1 MADELE
7 QLMQI
12 LQRGVKDGTVT
23 PEFSEAWTSVLHS
36 VYHAGAQ
43 AGYEEAK
50 REAGLWTSF

>member
-1 MADELE
+1 MENDYEKVMAV
-7 QLMQI
+7 
-12 LQRGVKDGTVT
+12 LQQGVKNGTMT
-23 PEFSEAWTSVLHS
+23 KEFMEAWQSVLNG

>member
-1 MADELE
+1 MDNDYE
-7 QLMQI
+7 QVMTV
-12 LQRGVKDGTVT
+12 LQQGVKDGTMT
-23 PEFSEAWTSVLHS
+23 EEFQQAWTSILNG

>member
-1 MADELE
+1 MDNDYE
-7 QLMQI
+7 QALAI
-12 LQRGVKDGTVT
+12 LQKGVKEGVMTE
-23 PEFSEAWTSVLHS
+23 EFMKAWTSILNG

>member
-1 MADELE
+1 MDNDYEQVMAV
-7 QLMQI
+7 
-12 LQRGVKDGTVT
+12 LQQGVKDGTMT
-23 PEFSEAWTSVLHS
+23 PDFMEAWTSVLNG